1 MTQNETNIVIDGDT
15 VKEVTTIEVAFDKA
29 EYLAKKKKKKKEA
42 ELQAHDEGVK
52 AYNDSQ
58 NEIRAELVKTIAD
71 LKK

>member
-1 MTQNETNIVIDGDT
+1 MTQNEKNIVIDGDT

-29 EYLAKKKKKKKEA
+29 EYLAKKEA

-58 NEIRAELVKTIAD
+58 DAIRLELVKTIET